1 MIFAPKVSRIWF
13 LQQCVYIAVAI
24 LILAVL
30 FNSFIQEA
38 HADLAFNNKT
48 RYVLKSARMP
58 IVIQNILPEETLV
71 QISLERPGFSNS
83 ETPIALNNPLIK
95 IGALTSKT
103 VEVIYKGAGLP
114 EDRESLFILSV
125 REIPHKIRSDNLVH
139 LSLNHKFKLFYR
151 PGLISDSERKKTIV
165 WAKDSSNNT
174 KLILNNKSP
183 YYVTISQLK
192 GAGLGLNC
200 NLSIDHIMVAPFTQ
214 EKVSAGCEIHS
225 MNYSQ
230 VTDEGNL
237 RPFKVDF
244 TESENLPYAM

>member
-1 MIFAPKVSRIWF
+1 MMFAPKVSREWF
-13 LQQCVYIAVAI
+13 LQQCVFIVVAI

-30 FNSFIQEA
+30 FNAFIQEA

-58 IVIQNILPEETLV
+58 IVIQNISLEETLV

-95 IGALTSKT
+95 IGAHTSKT

-151 PGLISDSERKKTIV
+151 PLLISPSERKTPIV
-165 WAKDSSNNT
+165 WAKDSSNN